1 MDGGPFKPRILD
13 RLRAAIRT
21 RHYSRR
27 TEEAYVAWVRQF
39 IVQQGMRHPETMG
52 AREVGDFLRWLATAR
67 RVSGSTQNQ
76 ALSALL
82 FLYREVLGQ
91 DPGPLPW
98 IPRAR
103 TPERLPVVFSR
114 GEALR
119 VIAQLSG
126 APRLVAMLLYGSGL
140 RLLEALE
147 LRVKDIDFDRGEVVV
162 RQGKGLKDRVTML
175 PVAVQADL
183 AAHLEAVRRQHD
195 SDVRAGVGRVALP
208 DGIER
213 KYPGAA
219 LEWKWQ
225 FVFPAA
231 RICRDP
237 RWGSPSRFHLH
248 ESAVQR
254 EVTRAIR
261 AAGIVKRGSCHTFRH
276 SFATHLLEDGYDIRT
291 VQELLGH
298 RDVGTT
304 MVYTH
309 VLNRGGMGVRSP
321 MDRRPR

>member
-1 MDGGPFKPRILD
+1 MDTGAPKLLD
-13 RLRAAIRT
+13 RLRMAIRA

-39 IVQQGMRHPETMG
+39 ILHHGKRHPEGMG
-52 AREVGDFLRWLATAR
+52 AADVAAFLGWLATAR

-76 ALSALL
+76 ALSAIL
-82 FLYREVLGQ
+82 FMYREVLGR
-91 DPGPLPW
+91 DLGALPS

-119 VIAQLSG
+119 VIGQLG
-126 APRLVAMLLYGSGL
+126 GVPRLVAMLSYGSGL

-147 LRVKDIDFDRGEVVV
+147 LRVKDVDFDRGEIVV

-175 PVAVQADL
+175 PVAVRAEL
-183 AAHLEAVRRQHD
+183 AAHLEAVRRQHAA
-195 SDVRAGVGRVALP
+195 DVRAGVGRVALP

-219 LEWKWQ
+219 LEWTWQ

-231 RICRDP
+231 RVCRDP
-237 RWGSPSRFHLH
+237 RWGPASRFHLH

-254 EVTRAIR
+254 EVTRAVR
-261 AAGIVKRGSCHTFRH
+261 AAGITKRASCHTFRH

-298 RDVGTT
+298 RDVRAT

-309 VLNRGGMGVRSP
+309 VLNRGGKGVRSP
-321 MDRRPR
+321 MDRAGG

>member
-1 MDGGPFKPRILD
+1 VDHESHKPKLLD
-13 RLRAAIRT
+13 RLRAAIRA

-39 IVQQGMRHPETMG
+39 IVRQGLRHPETMG
-52 AREVGDFLRWLATAR
+52 AAEVGDFLEWLATVR
-67 RVSGSTQNQ
+67 NLSGSTQNQ
-76 ALSALL
+76 ALSAIL
-82 FLYREVLGQ
+82 FLYREVLGRDLGQ
-91 DPGPLPW
+91 LPA

-103 TPERLPVVFSR
+103 TPERLPVVLSR
-114 GEALR
+114 GEAFR
-119 VIAQLSG
+119 VIARLAG
-126 APRLVAMLLYGSGL
+126 PARLVAMLLYGSGL

-147 LRVKDIDFDRGEVVV
+147 LRVKDVDFDRGEILV

-175 PVAVQADL
+175 PVAVRADL
-183 AAHLEAVRRQHD
+183 AAHLEVVRRQHEA
-195 SDVRAGVGRVALP
+195 DVVAGVGRVALP
-208 DGIER
+208 DRIDH

-225 FVFPAA
+225 FVFPAG

-237 RWGSPSRFHLH
+237 RWGAPSRFHLH

-254 EVTRAIR
+254 EVTRAVR
-261 AAGIVKRGSCHTFRH
+261 MAGITKRASCHTFRH

-298 RDVGTT
+298 RDVRAT

-321 MDRRPR
+321 MDRSGG